1 MVCIFGISFLFLM
14 LLFAKVRMQ
23 KQLAG
28 LLILFAAVFAAQA
41 KEIHRESCVRPS
53 AGSVVGEPEDLRS
66 KNGVLQ
72 VDLTIQRNTSAS
84 GQIRYC
90 YIAPDG
96 SQSPNIRV
104 EPGDLLVLRL
114 RNDLGGGPSE
124 PDPGRHHAVAG
135 MTTGMATGAA
145 PSRDPCLSGQMT
157 AVSTNL
163 HFHGLS
169 IPPVCHQDEV
179 LKTSIQPGAT
189 PFEYRI
195 RIPKDQPPGLYWY
208 HPHIHGFTKLEV
220 LGGASGAII
229 VGGIERASKDLAG
242 LRERVLIVRDQDLQ
256 NPDAPPSKLE
266 PLMPKLRI
274 DHDGDTVNTGTGFG
288 KPAKDLSINF
298 VPVPYPDYPPAV
310 IPMKPEERQLWRVV
324 NACAITYLNLQVL
337 FDRTPQM
344 LQMVALDGVP
354 VSQGGSSNQRLALR
368 NHLGIPPGGRVEFIV
383 AAPPAGVSASLV
395 TRSVNTGPGGEN
407 DPNRPLATIV
417 TSKDAPEPASMLPAV
432 RQPLP
437 NPALPWLGDV
447 TPVRT
452 RKLYFSEKLEDPN
465 DPNSRTIF
473 YLTVDGQT
481 PTPFDP
487 SSDVPSIVVKQGD
500 VEDWIIENRSNELH
514 AFHIHQIHF
523 LLLDW
528 FGTPVNEPFLRDTIN
543 VPFYDGKTLQYPSV
557 KLRMDFRDPRIV
569 GTFLYHCHLLE
580 HEDNGMMG
588 LVRVEPSGAK

>member
-1 MVCIFGISFLFLM
+1 MS
-14 LLFAKVRMQ
+14 KR
-23 KQLAG
+23 LAG
-28 LLILFAAVFAAQA
+28 FLILFLVLVPMVAEMVAQA
-41 KEIHRESCVRPS
+41 EGIPREGCVRPP
-53 AGSVVGEPEDLRS
+53 AGSVVEEAEDLRS
-66 KNGVLQ
+66 QNGVLE
-72 VDLTIQRNTSAS
+72 VELTMQRDTSAN

-90 YIAPDG
+90 YIAADH

-104 EPGDLLVLRL
+104 EPGDLLILRL
-114 RNDLGGGPSE
+114 RNNLSGPPE
-124 PDPGRHHAVAG
+124 LNPAHHHATTEAG
-135 MTTGMATGAA
+135 PPG
-145 PSRDPCLSGQMT
+145 DPCLSGQMT

-163 HFHGLS
+163 HFHGLM

-179 LKTSIQPGAT
+179 RKTSIQPGTT

-195 RIPKDQPPGLYWY
+195 QIPKDQPPGLYWY
-208 HPHIHGFTKLEV
+208 HPHIHGFTKADV

-229 VGGIERASKDLAG
+229 VEGIERADQEVAG
-242 LRERVLIVRDQDLQ
+242 LRERVLTVRDQDLL
-256 NPDAPPSKLE
+256 NPEAPPSKSE
-266 PLMPKLRI
+266 PLMPKLRV

-288 KPAKDLSINF
+288 KPAKDLSLNF

-310 IPMKPEERQLWRVV
+310 IQMKPEERQLWRVL

-337 FDRTPQM
+337 FDREPQM
-344 LQMVALDGVP
+344 LQIVALDGVP
-354 VSQGGSSNQRLALR
+354 VNQNGNSNHRLALR

-383 AAPPAGVSASLV
+383 KAPPAGVSASFV

-407 DPNRPLATIV
+407 DPNRPLATII
-417 TSKDAPEPASMLPAV
+417 TSAGAPEPVSMLPASPESLL
-432 RQPLP
+432 QPSF
-437 NPALPWLGDV
+437 PWLGDV

-452 RKLYFSEKLEDPN
+452 RKLYLSEKLEDPN
-465 DPNSRTIF
+465 NPNSPTTF
-473 YLTVDGQT
+473 YITVDGQT

-523 LLLDW
+523 LLLEW
-528 FGTPVNEPFLRDTIN
+528 FGIPVNEPFLRDTIN

-557 KLRMDFRDPRIV
+557 KLRMDFRDPKIV

-588 LVRVEPSGAK
+588 LVRVEASGTK